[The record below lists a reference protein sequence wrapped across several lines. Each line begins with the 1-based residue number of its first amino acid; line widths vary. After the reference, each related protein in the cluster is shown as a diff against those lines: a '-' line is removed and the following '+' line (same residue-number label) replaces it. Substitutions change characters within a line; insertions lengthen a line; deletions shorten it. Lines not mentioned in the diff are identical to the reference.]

1 MLIFAETK
9 NIHTQFGILIGHKVK
24 KKKKFQQEN
33 EFED

>member
-24 KKKKFQQEN
+24 KKKVSTRK
-33 EFED
+33 

>member
-9 NIHTQFGILIGHKVK
+9 NIHTQFGILIGHEV